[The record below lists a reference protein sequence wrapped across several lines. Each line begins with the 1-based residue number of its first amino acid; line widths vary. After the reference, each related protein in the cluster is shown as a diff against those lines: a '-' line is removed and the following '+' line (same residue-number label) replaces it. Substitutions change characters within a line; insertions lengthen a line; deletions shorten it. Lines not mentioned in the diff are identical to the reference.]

1 MITLWIDE
9 KKMEASVSETILEV
23 AQKAGIYIPTL
34 CYDKRLEPYG
44 GCRICLVEIEGSPKL
59 VPACTTPVR
68 QDMKIKT
75 NTDKVKKTRRT
86 ILELLATYHP
96 IDCPVCDSAGECELQ
111 RMIFEV
117 ELSHHRF
124 DPDRRHKPSDP
135 RSPLLERNM
144 NRCILCGKCVRVCH
158 ELQGVGAIG
167 FINRGFKTI
176 IAPPFE
182 EPLNCEFC
190 GQCLDACPVGALLS
204 KPFKFKTRVWF
215 LKEFPSICPFCGL
228 GCKLVVGMADQKVL
242 RIKAPKN
249 TNSNHNL
256 CGRGRF
262 GYEFV
267 HTEARIKEPLIKKD
281 GILKPTDWKEALSF
295 AAQSLLKIKDKYGP
309 KAIGGISSQRCS
321 NEENYLFQ
329 KFFRQGLETNN
340 IDSSARFGYLNCL
353 KAIIEVYGRQFTP
366 HITEIDSY
374 DLILSIESPITTTHP
389 VKGVEIINAVRHKA
403 TKLITLDPRESKL
416 SRYSTKWFRLKPGSH
431 VAFVNGISAALLNLG
446 LVEETAIKAKTQGL
460 EKFQMLLQKYSPS
473 QIKKT
478 TGIDESQLIEATQ
491 LLAEAEK
498 ILCILSLSS
507 QENTKGLSS
516 ALSLLNLSLLLKF
529 SGKKIDL
536 WFPTEYANTQGL
548 CDMGCMPEFYPGY
561 KLKEEIQDKTIK
573 LPREQGLDI
582 IQMID
587 SAQAGT
593 LKALYVMG
601 EELLNLPLGSK
612 VQGALKRLK
621 LLIVQDI
628 LLTETAKLAHVVFPA
643 TSWAE
648 KEGTFTNT
656 EKIVQK
662 ISKVI
667 EPQGKSMPDWKIIS
681 LISSEIGLKMNYES
695 PSEILD
701 EISKHITSY
710 QNISYENLGTKGI
723 KIKEEPP
730 NNFPK
735 FCLADQPWTEI
746 PPSESLSLI
755 CGILPLHSGT
765 LTTYAKTLAKV
776 AKMPQ
781 LEIHPKDAEKYG
793 LKDKDQVIVKTKDQ
807 QIQVPAF
814 VTSSVI
820 PGTVFLPTHFSKTPV
835 QRLFCRFKGQ
845 DPKIPWV
852 EIKKA

>member
-1 MITLWIDE
+1 
-9 KKMEASVSETILEV
+9 
-23 AQKAGIYIPTL
+23 
-34 CYDKRLEPYG
+34 
-44 GCRICLVEIEGSPKL
+44 
-59 VPACTTPVR
+59 
-68 QDMKIKT
+68 
-75 NTDKVKKTRRT
+75 
-86 ILELLATYHP
+86 
-96 IDCPVCDSAGECELQ
+96 
-111 RMIFEV
+111 
-117 ELSHHRF
+117 
-124 DPDRRHKPSDP
+124 
-135 RSPLLERNM
+135 
-144 NRCILCGKCVRVCH
+144 
-158 ELQGVGAIG
+158 
-167 FINRGFKTI
+167 
-176 IAPPFE
+176 
-182 EPLNCEFC
+182 
-190 GQCLDACPVGALLS
+190 
-204 KPFKFKTRVWF
+204 
-215 LKEFPSICPFCGL
+215 
-228 GCKLVVGMADQKVL
+228 
-242 RIKAPKN
+242 
-249 TNSNHNL
+249 
-256 CGRGRF
+256 
-262 GYEFV
+262 
-267 HTEARIKEPLIKKD
+267 
-281 GILKPTDWKEALSF
+281 
-295 AAQSLLKIKDKYGP
+295 
-309 KAIGGISSQRCS
+309 
-321 NEENYLFQ
+321 
-329 KFFRQGLETNN
+329 
-340 IDSSARFGYLNCL
+340 
-353 KAIIEVYGRQFTP
+353 
-366 HITEIDSY
+366 
-374 DLILSIESPITTTHP
+374 
-389 VKGVEIINAVRHKA
+389 
-403 TKLITLDPRESKL
+403 
-416 SRYSTKWFRLKPGSH
+416 
-431 VAFVNGISAALLNLG
+431 
-446 LVEETAIKAKTQGL
+446 
-460 EKFQMLLQKYSPS
+460 
-473 QIKKT
+473 
-478 TGIDESQLIEATQ
+478 
-491 LLAEAEK
+491 
-498 ILCILSLSS
+498 
-507 QENTKGLSS
+507 
-516 ALSLLNLSLLLKF
+516 
-529 SGKKIDL
+529 
-536 WFPTEYANTQGL
+536 
-548 CDMGCMPEFYPGY
+548 
-561 KLKEEIQDKTIK
+561 
-573 LPREQGLDI
+573 
-582 IQMID
+582 MID